1 MNVCLEI
8 VRIDDS
14 TNETKVCIL
23 IEKVTGINL
32 NQDCLECYH
41 LLLSDK
47 KNKIIV
53 KFSRQKDAESVLQ
66 NKHKN
71 KIFNPR
77 SIDTDSKKII
87 INEGLCRYYKFLWS
101 KCKKL
106 WTEEWIDAFW
116 VSKGQFKLRIEPEG
130 GVSRISHIQDL

>member
-1 MNVCLEI
+1 MNVCVEI

-32 NQDCLECYH
+32 NQDWLEFYH

-77 SIDTDSKKII
+77 SID
-87 INEGLCRYYKFLWS
+87 R
-101 KCKKL
+101 
-106 WTEEWIDAFW
+106 
-116 VSKGQFKLRIEPEG
+116 
-130 GVSRISHIQDL
+130 H